1 MNASRIAF
9 DGVWKRYGESV
20 AVRDLS
26 MTIEPGSLTTLLG
39 PSGCGKTTT
48 LRMIAG
54 LETASQG
61 RIRIGSRDV
70 TDESAAD
77 RNVSMVFQNYA
88 LFPHMSVLDNVAYG
102 LIVARQRKTVAH
114 EKAMQALS
122 LVKLGEL
129 AARFPSEL
137 SGGQQQRVAIARALV
152 LEPEVLL
159 FDEPL
164 SNLDTRLRRAMRDEI
179 RDLQRRLGLTV
190 VYVTHDQSEALA
202 ISDRVIVMKQGR
214 IIQAGDPQE
223 LYHRPRDAFVASFMG
238 ECNILDAELLD
249 TDGQLARLSLGGLQ
263 FQVPHRGAVPG
274 KVQVSLRPEGVRVS
288 EHLNGGLV
296 ATVKN
301 VSYLG
306 GTSEITIDT
315 GMGDWFA
322 VQTGSATRL
331 TPGQTVDVGIE
342 PHCVAL
348 LSDQEP

>member
-1 MNASRIAF
+1 MNASRITF
-9 DGVWKRYGESV
+9 DRVWKRYGDAV

-26 MTIEPGSLTTLLG
+26 MSIEPGSLTTLLG

-54 LETASQG
+54 LEAASEG

-70 TDESAAD
+70 TDEPAAE
-77 RNVSMVFQNYA
+77 RNVSMVFQSYA
-88 LFPHMSVLDNVAYG
+88 LFPHMNVLENVAYG
-102 LIVARQRKTVAH
+102 LVVARQRKAQARD
-114 EKAMQALS
+114 KAMKALS
-122 LVKLGEL
+122 LVKLDGL
-129 AARFPSEL
+129 AERFPSEL

-202 ISDRVIVMKQGR
+202 ISDRVVVMKQGR
-214 IIQAGDPQE
+214 IVQSGDPHE

-249 TDGQLARLSLGGLQ
+249 AEGATGWLSVGGLQ
-263 FQVPHRGAVPG
+263 LEVAHGGAAPG

-288 EHLNGGLV
+288 ASPNGGLV

-306 GTSEITIDT
+306 GTSEITLGT
-315 GMGDWFA
+315 GMGDWLA
-322 VQTGSATRL
+322 VQVGSATNFI
-331 TPGQTVDVGIE
+331 PGQTVDVGIE
-342 PHCVAL
+342 PQCVAL
-348 LSDQEP
+348 LLPQEL